1 MGKKKKGGSKKKK
14 EGGGGTALDPAALA
28 AKRNELEIERLKRKA
43 ATTTVIA
50 RKASFTALEVKEA
63 HDALVGNLEAHRLD
77 MKDATFN
84 LQREYKTLD
93 REAHDLRH
101 RNQILEARIEQ
112 LTLELERKDDTITRL
127 RSELNLAV
135 AVVPPQQAE

>member
-1 MGKKKKGGSKKKK
+1 M
-14 EGGGGTALDPAALA
+14 
-28 AKRNELEIERLKRKA
+28 
-43 ATTTVIA
+43 IA

-63 HDALVGNLEAHRLD
+63 HDALVGNLEAHRSTAPCLGTCEFASHNHTSCRLD